1 MSYRK
6 INVKKLFKEV
16 VLFAVMLFVISNIL
30 SYSRSPELKSSR
42 LPQIEATLIDG
53 TAFTNGEVKGEPLV
67 VHFWA
72 TWCPVCKAE
81 ASNIEA
87 VSREYE
93 VVSIAVNSGSDEVLK
108 KYMRENGY
116 RFRVVNDAEGRW
128 AGIFNVEVFPTTFIF
143 DPKGE
148 LQFTE
153 VGYTT
158 TLGLK
163 GRLGVLK

>member
-1 MSYRK
+1 MRVNIRK
-6 INVKKLFKEV
+6 LLKEIV
-16 VLFAVMLFVISNIL
+16 IFAVLLFLLSSLL
-30 SYSRSPELKSSR
+30 SYLRSPELQSSQ
-42 LPQIEATLIDG
+42 LPQIEAKLIDG
-53 TAFTNGEVKGEPLV
+53 STFRSREMEGKPLI

-72 TWCPVCKAE
+72 TWCPTCKAE

-87 VSREYE
+87 VSEEYE

-108 KYMRENGY
+108 RYMRENGY
-116 RFRVVNDAEGRW
+116 HFRVLNDTRGKW
-128 AGIFNVEVFPTTFIF
+128 AGIFHVEVFPTTFIF
-143 DPKGE
+143 DSKGE

-163 GRLGVLK
+163 GRMGIAE